1 MINFLLASLSGHVD
15 KSIFNL
21 IRQAV
26 IVQSGHDG
34 ANDVQ
39 IRSSLK
45 PPSFTFYDQSN
56 LHRYGMGGFFPDQCM
71 SIWLLCS
78 SSWRQSNQ
86 LDSETWCIHRMIL
99 DSRSSI
105 DSNLATKVIVILPWF
120 FTFTYEVFTSVDT
133 TIWIC
138 VYVYMDSCPDVS
150 LFVSMMSMTLSRGHS
165 RFSVQLGVAFL
176 GRCQIRAGQSC
187 MLVKEE
193 HFFSVVL
200 GCFGDLYG
208 FVLCDFMHVSPCE

>member
-26 IVQSGHDG
+26 IVQSGHHG

-45 PPSFTFYDQSN
+45 PPSFTSYDQSN

-78 SSWRQSNQ
+78 SS
-86 LDSETWCIHRMIL
+86 
-99 DSRSSI
+99 
-105 DSNLATKVIVILPWF
+105 
-120 FTFTYEVFTSVDT
+120 
-133 TIWIC
+133 
-138 VYVYMDSCPDVS
+138 
-150 LFVSMMSMTLSRGHS
+150 
-165 RFSVQLGVAFL
+165 
-176 GRCQIRAGQSC
+176 
-187 MLVKEE
+187 
-193 HFFSVVL
+193 
-200 GCFGDLYG
+200 
-208 FVLCDFMHVSPCE
+208 

>member
-78 SSWRQSNQ
+78 SS
-86 LDSETWCIHRMIL
+86 
-99 DSRSSI
+99 
-105 DSNLATKVIVILPWF
+105 
-120 FTFTYEVFTSVDT
+120 
-133 TIWIC
+133 
-138 VYVYMDSCPDVS
+138 
-150 LFVSMMSMTLSRGHS
+150 
-165 RFSVQLGVAFL
+165 
-176 GRCQIRAGQSC
+176 
-187 MLVKEE
+187 
-193 HFFSVVL
+193 
-200 GCFGDLYG
+200 
-208 FVLCDFMHVSPCE
+208 